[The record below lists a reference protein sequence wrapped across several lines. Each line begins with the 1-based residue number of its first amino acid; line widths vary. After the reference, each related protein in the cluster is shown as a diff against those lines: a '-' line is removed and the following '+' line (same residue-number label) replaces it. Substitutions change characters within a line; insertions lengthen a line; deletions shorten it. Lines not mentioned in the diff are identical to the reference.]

1 MVLPYQRAAPTIL
14 TSSLSGTSRS
24 SIRRFRFFSICVGDR
39 ERIRLPHHFR
49 TRNNLAKANKRVQ
62 FGHGLNYRIDIENA
76 VIVGVEPTPART
88 YDEVEAT
95 KNMLDRTER
104 RFALKPKRQQQLK
117 RAATMPIE
125 IQKF

>member
-1 MVLPYQRAAPTIL
+1 M
-14 TSSLSGTSRS
+14 
-24 SIRRFRFFSICVGDR
+24 
-39 ERIRLPHHFR
+39 
-49 TRNNLAKANKRVQ
+49 
-62 FGHGLNYRIDIENA
+62 
-76 VIVGVEPTPART
+76 IVGVEPTPART